1 MRSAVLICSLA
12 ILVLLVNSGDWLS
25 DQLVLRSNDTF
36 LKNSLNILVNRELA
50 DKKIPGLAITV
61 IDDQNVLFEEGFG
74 LADPAAAE
82 PASPYTVFQAG
93 AVAQLFTTI
102 AILQRVEHEKLDL
115 DAPIS
120 TYLPAFAPHNPYGLN
135 LTLRQILSHQ
145 SGLVA
150 EPPVGHYFDTSRPA
164 LADVVHSINET
175 TVVFPPETFTKYSNA
190 GFAVAGHVLEASLE
204 KPFEQHMRAILD
216 RMHLKRTSFTDRLD
230 LKSKL
235 AAGHV
240 TTLDDRIVPV
250 GAFEVANGPA
260 NNLYTT
266 VNDLGAFMK
275 VLFADGLSP
284 NGSILDADA
293 FEQMWTIQLSTARKQ
308 IPFGLGFAVSL
319 FEEQRRATITSN
331 THGFTTRIDL
341 LPDEDLGVA
350 IIANLEHSDAVL
362 EKLAGYALKLA
373 LAQKREAPTPAFP
386 NSRQPD
392 SSMVTQA
399 IGYYINSDPLYISK
413 SDHNLYL
420 YQHFNR
426 YRLRQQ
432 GDSLIVDD
440 RHAYGPILLSDGLTL
455 QYQNTLYSKR
465 NTAVPR
471 AGIPR
476 YGDFTG
482 DYGFPNRPI
491 TIVEQN
497 NILYALNGWNAA
509 YRLTQDTEDKFLFP
523 VDGLY
528 GGESITFERNETGE
542 VIAASFANMPLPRL
556 DNSTYTDVLRTVPLE
571 KPITGTQQQPRT
583 APPESM
589 LTAYGNKASEMVDLT
604 HVDPLFNLDIRYATR
619 DNLLGT
625 QVYSEARALLQRPV
639 AEAVF
644 NIQRQIRR
652 MGYELVVYDTYQ
664 PWYISEAIW
673 ESVPDSM
680 KYFFNDP
687 QQSICQNNGTAL
699 SVGIFELNEG
709 TALPMPS
716 AYDEMTPL
724 SYADSPL
731 PDESLRWNRDF
742 LRRIMES
749 EGFTVAADKWWH
761 FTHSS
766 CPAYPVMNT
775 PFAEVEHIN
784 VENLQRIFTVN
795 R

>member
-36 LKNSLNILVNRELA
+36 LKNSLNILVNREMA

-61 IDDQNVLFEEGFG
+61 INDQNVLFEEGFG
-74 LADPAAAE
+74 LADPAAAA

-120 TYLPAFAPHNPYGLN
+120 TYLPAFAPRNPYGLN

-150 EPPVGHYFDTSRPA
+150 EPPVGHYYDTSRPT
-164 LADVVHSINET
+164 LAEVVSSLNQT
-175 TVVFPPETFTKYSNA
+175 SVVFPPETFTKYSNA

-235 AAGHV
+235 AVGHV
-240 TTLDDRIVPV
+240 STLDDRIVPV

-308 IPFGLGFAVSL
+308 IPFGLGFAVSI
-319 FEEQRRATITSN
+319 FEEQRRATLTSN

-341 LPDEDLGVA
+341 LPDQDIGVA
-350 IIANLEHSDAVL
+350 LIANLEHSDAVL
-362 EKLAGYALKLA
+362 EKLADYALKLA
-373 LAQKREAPTPAFP
+373 LAQKREEPTPAFP

-392 SSMVTQA
+392 SSMASQA

-471 AGIPR
+471 VTPPR
-476 YGDFTG
+476 YPDLTG
-482 DYGFPNRPI
+482 DYGPPNRPI

-497 NILYALNGWNAA
+497 NTLYALNGWNAA
-509 YRLTQDTEDKFLFP
+509 YTLTPDSENKFLFP
-523 VDGLY
+523 VDGMY
-528 GGESITFERNETGE
+528 GGESIVFERDEAGLVTTAN
-542 VIAASFANMPLPRL
+542 FANMPLARL
-556 DNSTYTDVLRTVPLE
+556 NTSTYSKLTQTIPLE
-571 KPITGTQQQPRT
+571 KPITNTNAPD
-583 APPESM
+583 ASPPESM
-589 LTAYGNKASEMVDLT
+589 TTAYGNKTSEMVDLT
-604 HVDPLFNLDIRYATR
+604 HVDPLFNLDIRYATQN
-619 DNLLGT
+619 NLLGT
-625 QVYSEARALLQRPV
+625 PIYNEARALLQRPV

-644 NIQRQIRR
+644 SIQRQIRR
-652 MGYELVVYDTYQ
+652 LGYELVVYDTYQ
-664 PWYISEAIW
+664 PWYISNMVW

-680 KYFFNDP
+680 RYFFNDP

-699 SVGIFELNEG
+699 SVGLFELSAG
-709 TALPMPS
+709 TAIPMPT
-716 AYDEMTPL
+716 AYDEMAAR

-742 LRRIMES
+742 LRRLMES

-766 CPAYPVMNT
+766 CPQYPVMNT
-775 PFAEVEHIN
+775 PFADVESIN
-784 VENLQRIFTVN
+784 PENLQRIFTVD

>member
-12 ILVLLVNSGDWLS
+12 ILVLLVNSGDWLA

-61 IDDQNVLFEEGFG
+61 IDDQNVLFEDGFG
-74 LADPAAAE
+74 LADPTGNV

-102 AILQRVEHEKLDL
+102 AVLQRVEHNKLDL
-115 DAPIS
+115 DAPIA
-120 TYLPAFAPHNPYGLN
+120 TYLPSFAPRNPYGLD

-150 EPPVGHYFDTSRPA
+150 EPPVGHYFDTSRPT
-164 LADVVHSINET
+164 LTQVVESINQT

-190 GFAVAGHVLEASLE
+190 GFAVAGNVLEASLE

-235 AAGHV
+235 AVGHISS
-240 TTLDDRIVPV
+240 LDDRIVPLDPL
-250 GAFEVANGPA
+250 EIANGPA

-284 NGSILDADA
+284 NGSILDGDA

-308 IPFGLGFAVSL
+308 IPFGLGFAVSI
-319 FEEQRRATITSN
+319 FEDQRRATLTSN

-341 LPDEDLGVA
+341 LPDQDLGVA
-350 IIANLEHSDAVL
+350 IIANLAYSEATL

-373 LAQKREAPTPAFP
+373 LAQKKEEATPAFP

-392 SSMVTQA
+392 SSMVSQA
-399 IGYYINSDPLYISK
+399 IGYYINADPLYISK

-420 YQHFNR
+420 YQDFNR

-432 GDSLIVDD
+432 GDSLIIDD
-440 RHAYGPILLSDGLTL
+440 KHAYGPILLSDGLTL
-455 QYQNTLYSKR
+455 QYNNTLYSKR
-465 NTAVPR
+465 NAAVPR
-471 AGIPR
+471 AGAPR
-476 YGDFTG
+476 YANLTG
-482 DYGFPNRPI
+482 DYGLPDRPI

-497 NILYALNGWNAA
+497 NNLYALDGWNTA
-509 YRLTQDTEDKFLFP
+509 YTLTPDAEDRFLFP

-528 GGESITFERNETGE
+528 GGESITFTRNETGE
-542 VIAASFANMPLPRL
+542 IASAYFANMPLPRL
-556 DNSTYTDVLRTVPLE
+556 TDGAYADLVRTVPLE
-571 KPITGTQQQPRT
+571 KPISGTAQPLV

-589 LTAYGNKASEMVDLT
+589 LTAYGNKESEMVDLT

-619 DNLLGT
+619 ENLLGT
-625 QVYSEARALLQRPV
+625 QIYSEARALLQRPV

-644 NIQRQIRR
+644 SIQRQIRR
-652 MGYELVVYDTYQ
+652 LGYELVVYDTYQ
-664 PWYISEAIW
+664 PWYISNAIW

-699 SVGIFELNEG
+699 SVGIFELNAG
-709 TALPMPS
+709 AAMPMPS
-716 AYDEMTPL
+716 EYDEMTAL

-731 PDESLRWNRDF
+731 PEERLRWNRDF
-742 LRRIMES
+742 LRRLMES

-761 FTHSS
+761 FTHNS
-766 CPAYPVMNT
+766 CPQYPVMNT
-775 PFAEVEHIN
+775 PFAEVEYIN
-784 VENLQRIFTVN
+784 TNNLQRIFTVD

>member
-61 IDDQNVLFEEGFG
+61 IDDQNVLFEDGFG
-74 LADPAAAE
+74 FADPAAAV

-102 AILQRVEHEKLDL
+102 AILQRVEHDKLDL

-120 TYLPAFAPHNPYGLN
+120 TYLPSFAPRNPYGLD

-150 EPPVGHYFDTSRPA
+150 EPPVGHYFDTSRPT
-164 LADVVHSINET
+164 LTEVVESINQT

-235 AAGHV
+235 AVGHV
-240 TTLDDRIVPV
+240 SSLDDRIVSLEPL
-250 GAFEVANGPA
+250 EVANGPA

-284 NGSILDADA
+284 NGSILDGDA

-308 IPFGLGFAVSL
+308 IPFGLGFAVSI
-319 FEEQRRATITSN
+319 FEGQRRATLTSN
-331 THGFTTRIDL
+331 THGFTTRIDV
-341 LPDEDLGVA
+341 LPDQDLGVA
-350 IIANLEHSDAVL
+350 LIANLAYSDATL
-362 EKLAGYALKLA
+362 EKLSGYALKLA
-373 LAQKREAPTPAFP
+373 LAQKREEATPAFP

-392 SSMVTQA
+392 SSMASQA
-399 IGYYINSDPLYISK
+399 IGYYINADPLYISK

-432 GDSLIVDD
+432 GDSLVVDD
-440 RHAYGPILLSDGLTL
+440 KHAYGPILLSDGLTL
-455 QYQNTLYSKR
+455 QYNGTLYSKR

-471 AGIPR
+471 AGEPR
-476 YGDFTG
+476 YGNLTG
-482 DYGFPNRPI
+482 NYGLPDRPI

-497 NILYALNGWNAA
+497 NNLYALDGWNAA
-509 YRLTQDTEDKFLFP
+509 YTLTPDAEDRFLFP

-528 GGESITFERNETGE
+528 GGESITFIKDETGE
-542 VIAASFANMPLPRL
+542 VTSAYFANMPLPRL
-556 DNSTYTDVLRTVPLE
+556 TNGAYEELVQSVPLE
-571 KPITGTQQQPRT
+571 KPITSTTQPSAT
-583 APPESM
+583 PPASM
-589 LTAYGNKASEMVDLT
+589 LTAYGNKESEMVDLT

-619 DNLLGT
+619 ENLLGT

-644 NIQRQIRR
+644 SIQRQIRR
-652 MGYELVVYDTYQ
+652 FGYELVVYDTYQ
-664 PWYISEAIW
+664 PWYISNAIW

-699 SVGIFELNEG
+699 SVGIFELNAG
-709 TALPMPS
+709 AALPMPS
-716 AYDEMTPL
+716 AYDEMTPH

-731 PDESLRWNRDF
+731 PEEKLRWNRDF
-742 LRRIMES
+742 LRRLMES

-766 CPAYPVMNT
+766 CPEYPVMNT
-775 PFAEVEHIN
+775 PFADVEYIN
-784 VENLQRIFTVN
+784 TNNLQRIFTVD